1 MGDEADD
8 EASDEA
14 GEADDE
20 ASDDADDEAGD
31 ADDEADDEAD
41 EDTSELTEFMGML
54 HLCDSAAATTA
65 RATSASFTPWFIA
78 RLRSVA

>member
-1 MGDEADD
+1 VGDEADD

-31 ADDEADDEAD
+31 ADDEAD

>member
-1 MGDEADD
+1 VDDEADD

-14 GEADDE
+14 GDEADDEADDE
-20 ASDDADDEAGD
+20 ASD
-31 ADDEADDEAD
+31 EADNEAD